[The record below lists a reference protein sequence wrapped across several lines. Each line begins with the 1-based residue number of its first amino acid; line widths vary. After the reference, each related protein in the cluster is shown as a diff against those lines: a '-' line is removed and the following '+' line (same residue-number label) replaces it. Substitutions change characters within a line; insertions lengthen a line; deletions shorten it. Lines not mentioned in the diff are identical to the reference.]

1 MSMSNTMN
9 SENSQSESVPQ
20 AIRFQDAQAM
30 YNQRRIQTKKDAAV
44 IAEMKESTFRHR
56 MAGRRSHEDYS
67 ITQRR
72 LTAEEESI
80 VLWRCDTLQRAGWLQ
95 TPKDARILALE
106 ILQKRDP
113 DGKIGEDWVRKS
125 LYKRHPEIKARWSQ
139 QLDRIRALRGSK
151 GDYLAIKHF
160 FDNVCIQ
167 VPLASQLHHE
177 TQTQTD
183 GVIFFKAYGL
193 DDRA

>member
-1 MSMSNTMN
+1 MSNTMN

-30 YNQRRIQTKKDAAV
+30 CNQRRLKTEKDAAV
-44 IAEMKESTFRHR
+44 IAEMKEPTPEHC
-56 MAGRRSHEDYS
+56 MASRRSHEDYS
-67 ITQRR
+67 ITQRH

-80 VLWRCDTLQRAGWLQ
+80 VLWRCDILQRAGWLQ
-95 TPKDARILALE
+95 TPKDAQILALE

-113 DGKIGEDWVRKS
+113 DGEIGEDWVCKS

-151 GDYLAIKHF
+151 GDYLPIKLF

-167 VPLASQLHHE
+167 VPLAFHE
-177 TQTQTD
+177 TQTD
-183 GVIFFKAYGL
+183 GVIFFKACGL
-193 DDRA
+193 GDRT

>member
-1 MSMSNTMN
+1 MSNTMN
-9 SENSQSESVPQ
+9 SENPQSESAARVPQ

-30 YNQRRIQTKKDAAV
+30 YNQRQLKTKKDATV

-72 LTAEEESI
+72 LPAEEESI
-80 VLWRCDTLQRAGWLQ
+80 VLWRCEILQRAGWLQ

-113 DGKIGEDWVRKS
+113 DAKIGEDWVRKS

-139 QLDRIRALRGSK
+139 QLDRIRALRGPRSR
-151 GDYLAIKHF
+151 
-160 FDNVCIQ
+160 
-167 VPLASQLHHE
+167 SQ
-177 TQTQTD
+177 
-183 GVIFFKAYGL
+183 
-193 DDRA
+193 